1 MTLMQVDPGDVLAFN
16 IGVYMKDYVSYVNI
30 INPVYV
36 LRSFQAMF
44 SVKNQNCLK
53 DVIFCDTMTNPCR
66 FYL

>member
-1 MTLMQVDPGDVLAFN
+1 
-16 IGVYMKDYVSYVNI
+16 MKDYVSYVNI